1 MREKNLYRLR
11 RALRY
16 KGPWPRIKEKLLYI
30 GQEDKNYINALLQ
43 DKGITGENKIII
55 VSPAAGGYTRRW
67 EKEKFIQLCQRLVRN
82 YSVILIGRE
91 NDKALTG
98 EIKANCKAKIF
109 DFAGL
114 TNLAQLASLLKRSSL
129 VVVCDTGTLQL
140 ASYLDVP
147 VVAMFGPSDEQ
158 RYGPWSS
165 RFKVVTASVSCRPCK
180 SPECRFNTIECM
192 KKIEVSEVLDS
203 IDALLKL

>member
-1 MREKNLYRLR
+1 MKERNLYRLKM
-11 RALRY
+11 ALRC
-16 KGPWPRIKEKLLYI
+16 KELPTQIKEKSLYI
-30 GQEDKNYINALLQ
+30 GQQDKDYINALLEEN
-43 DKGITGENKIII
+43 GITAGKIII